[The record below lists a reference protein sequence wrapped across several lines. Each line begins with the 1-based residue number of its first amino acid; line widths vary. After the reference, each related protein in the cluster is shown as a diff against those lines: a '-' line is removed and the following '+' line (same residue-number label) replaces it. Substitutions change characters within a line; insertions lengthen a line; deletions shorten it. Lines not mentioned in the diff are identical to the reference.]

1 MQIAL
6 LSSLQDANG
15 NIEIL
20 TTRKGD
26 YLKMKSWPETFWS
39 DYGYIDPSR
48 SMKES
53 DVENLPDE
61 EEIAE

>member
-1 MQIAL
+1 
-6 LSSLQDANG
+6 
-15 NIEIL
+15 
-20 TTRKGD
+20 
-26 YLKMKSWPETFWS
+26 MKSWPETFWS